1 MAELL
6 LPTQQVHLNGGN
18 AHGVQSRFHSPTP
31 DQSIAFQVDPNRN
44 ITMMKDAVEAITKHL
59 EDVQKE
65 KEDALVQEASNL
77 YTQSVNS
84 TLNEYESQNGE
95 NAVKGFEDFQK
106 NITNLDSDF
115 GKTFKNSRLQS
126 DLNKA
131 RQNATL
137 NARIN
142 GRNWHD
148 KQVREYAK
156 GERLATIQV
165 AGETCIQNMGTP
177 NDKNNFAQLGQA
189 IEKVI
194 NVDKGILDKESPQ
207 YKVWSE
213 YYYDEAFKDALG
225 AQIEENASMAKV
237 NLERVKG
244 LISNTL
250 YTKYASAI
258 KKEQKRQYA
267 ESLQIQAL
275 QNNLKEA
282 EEKRINDFYSNEL
295 TFTGYENIKKNHKEE
310 LLKDYM
316 KENKISDA
324 KKVPQSVLNDIE
336 QQATTRA
343 NRDRI
348 AHNARVYRIKNE
360 NAQLADVVSDELQPV
375 LQSNDF
381 NIFSPLG
388 NLRKETRDI
397 LVFRMGQKKAEDFVR
412 DRAFEMS
419 LNADSHS
426 GDDFFMLTPDEQFR
440 IFNDKQSFDSYISNN
455 KVSLAD
461 KWRITQHMN
470 TLGQKMQNGES
481 VYVKP
486 VLSIR
491 DTVVKDLFKKNKFGD
506 LTEPEEKR
514 IVSKVLDKVQSKLNL
529 EYQKTKD
536 PTVYGDPQHIL
547 DLFYHEKLY
556 SLPQLKQEIEEFRDT
571 CNDVYKLYDRTVYG
585 EDRVRWTSNRGKQEC
600 EQLIKE
606 KGIDFEKKN
615 GRYPTKD
622 ELIVELNQY
631 AKQSQ
636 VDAER
641 FLGEDRWSDH
651 VRHNAL
657 NVNVPEPMQ
666 MTGEDYLYQG
676 VTNPQMYDPLQQSV
690 DGTNLEWKLKLLQV
704 FASDLIF

>member
-31 DQSIAFQVDPNRN
+31 DKSIAFQVDPNRN

-77 YTQSVNS
+77 YTEAVNS
-84 TLNEYESQNGE
+84 TLGEYESQKGE
-95 NAVKGFEDFQK
+95 NAVKGFDEFQK
-106 NITNLDSDF
+106 NITDLNTDF

-148 KQVREYAK
+148 KQVREFAQK
-156 GERLATIQV
+156 ERLATVQV
-165 AGETCIQNMGTP
+165 AGDTCIQNMGTP
-177 NDKNNFAQLGQA
+177 NDKNNFAQLEKA
-189 IEKVI
+189 IEKVVSI
-194 NVDKGILDKESPQ
+194 DEGILDKTSNL
-207 YKVWSE
+207 YKERTE

-244 LISNTL
+244 LISQNL

-275 QNNLKEA
+275 QNSLKEA

-295 TFTGYENIKKNHKEE
+295 TYTGYENIKKNHKEE

-316 KENKISDA
+316 KENKISD
-324 KKVPQSVLNDIE
+324 KKNVPQSVLNDIE
-336 QQATTRA
+336 KQATARA

-348 AHNARVYRIKNE
+348 AHNANVYRIKNE

-381 NIFSPLG
+381 NINSPLG
-388 NLRKETRDI
+388 NIRKETKDI
-397 LVFRMGQKKAEDFVR
+397 LVLRMGQKKAEDFVR

-426 GDDFFMLTPDEQFR
+426 GDDFFMFTPDEQFR

-470 TLGQKMQNGES
+470 TLAQKMQNGES

-571 CNDVYKLYDRTVYG
+571 CNDVYKFYDRTVYG

>member
-18 AHGVQSRFHSPTP
+18 AHGVQMRFHSPTP

-44 ITMMKDAVEAITKHL
+44 ITMVKDAFEAITKHL

-84 TLNEYESQNGE
+84 TLNEYESQKGE
-95 NAVKGFEDFQK
+95 NAVKGFDEFQK
-106 NITNLDSDF
+106 NITDLDADF

-148 KQVREYAK
+148 KQVREYAQ

-165 AGETCIQNMGTP
+165 AGDTCIQNMGTP
-177 NDKNNFAQLGQA
+177 NDKNNFEQLGKA

-194 NVDKGILDKESPQ
+194 NIDKGILDKNSAQ
-207 YKVWSE
+207 YKVQSE

-225 AQIEENASMAKV
+225 AQIAENASMAKV

-244 LISNTL
+244 LISQNL

-258 KKEQKRQYA
+258 KREQKRQYA

-295 TFTGYENIKKNHKEE
+295 TYTGYENIKKNHKEE

-316 KENKISDA
+316 KENKISDE

-336 QQATTRA
+336 KQATVRA
-343 NRDRI
+343 DRDRI
-348 AHNARVYRIKNE
+348 AHNANVYRIKNE

-381 NIFSPLG
+381 NINSPLG
-388 NLRKETRDI
+388 NIRKETKDI
-397 LVFRMGQKKAEDFVR
+397 LVLRMGQKKAEDFVR

-426 GDDFFMLTPDEQFR
+426 GDDFFMFTPDEQFR
-440 IFNDKQSFDSYISNN
+440 IFNDKQAFDSYISNN

-470 TLGQKMQNGES
+470 TLAQKMQNGES
-481 VYVKP
+481 VYIKP

-514 IVSKVLDKVQSKLNL
+514 VVSKVLDKVQSKLNL

-556 SLPQLKQEIEEFRDT
+556 SLPQLQNEIEEFRDT
-571 CNDVYKLYDRTVYG
+571 CHDVYKFYDRTVYG